1 MKRLAMTTLGVV
13 ALALAT
19 PGCDSSPAAQ
29 SPQETRAVPA
39 AQAPPERTLETS
51 FDDIKFE
58 MVSNDQFSDELITPA
73 IKQRF
78 DRRIRIRGYMFPTLR
93 QSGLKQFVLVRD
105 NLECCFGPGAALYD
119 CVLVY
124 MSDGATANYSVR
136 PVTVEGHFRF
146 EKMQAGPQEPL
157 LAIYR
162 LDDAQV
168 E

>member
-1 MKRLAMTTLGVV
+1 MDLRYSAEEEAFRAELVEWLDEVLPTVGPPPDRSSAPHDKLREAIGTAWLACAPQVRL
-13 ALALAT
+13 LA
-19 PGCDSSPAAQ
+19 Q
-29 SPQETRAVPA
+29 
-39 AQAPPERTLETS
+39 PER
-51 FDDIKFE
+51 I
-58 MVSNDQFSDELITPA
+58 DELITPA

-93 QSGLKQFVLVRD
+93 ESGLKQFVLVRD

-124 MSDGATANYSVR
+124 LSDGATANYSVR

-162 LDDAQV
+162 LDDARV